1 MVAGSVL
8 PDNRDGGA
16 GQRPAQPGAA
26 IEGARYPAVLAVLV
40 GR

>member
-16 GQRPAQPGAA
+16 GQRLVEM
-26 IEGARYPAVLAVLV
+26 IEDSHSSWKTGNHSI
-40 GR
+40 